1 MQTEIYPDPDLD
13 LITPSPLEQVLIIGL
28 TDALMEVLSTFPP
41 QVASGATV
49 TVTLQRFVIGPIE
62 ERRARLA
69 DMRML
74 VRLLEAVG
82 DAEGDEAWQRVR
94 QVLPKNTFNQ
104 DHPAGV
110 TVQ

>member
-1 MQTEIYPDPDLD
+1 MPLPPVPEIVPPSQHEQT
-13 LITPSPLEQVLIIGL
+13 LIIGV
-28 TDALMEVLSTFPP
+28 TNVLRDMLGAFPSV
-41 QVASGATV
+41 VANSCVV
-49 TVTLQRFVIGPIE
+49 TVTLHRYIAGRPD
-62 ERRARLA
+62 ERAELLA
-69 DMRML
+69 DMELL